1 MTRRALRA
9 VLVGATLLLALA
21 LPGSA
26 FAHAQLE
33 TTSPQRDDLVAS
45 APKVVSFTFDEAV
58 SGTEGAIR
66 VFDSKGDRVD
76 DGNSYHPAG
85 RGPTFAV
92 GLKSGLA
99 KGTYTATYRVVS
111 ADTHIVTGGF
121 VFSIGARSAG
131 AGSTVGQLLAGQK
144 TGKVTSTGFVVAR
157 AAQYGAIGIAGGLLV
172 FLLAVWLPVL
182 TASGGGTTEW
192 ERAAERFVARL
203 RIGLLV
209 AALVGLVSALVGLG
223 LQGAESAGVPLWK
236 ITGPVMSSV
245 LSTRF
250 GTIWLGGAIAWLV
263 LGAATLLVLAPRGA
277 RAPVLRTASL
287 GADGAVLGS
296 RAAGPRLAP
305 LLIPAL
311 ALITLPALAGH
322 ASVQHPVWL
331 FLPANL
337 VHVSA
342 MTVWLGGLTALL
354 LCLPAATRAL
364 QNGADRT
371 RLLAGVLARF
381 SPIALGC
388 VLVLMATG
396 VIQALCQIN
405 AFSELWDTAYGRA
418 VLVKIGLLLVLIALG
433 AVNRRRTVPGLSAVA
448 RDGGTPGALGLLL
461 RRTLRTEV
469 AVIAVVLTV
478 TGALAGYAPAKTVAT
493 GPVELTSTLGPAQL
507 SLDVDPAT
515 VGSNLMHIYLLD
527 PKSGAQYTKTKELT
541 VTATLPS
548 KGIGPLTLTTQPT
561 GPGHY
566 TIPAAVLGAPGT
578 WTLDLTARV
587 SDFDE
592 YDRKVQVKIR

>member
-1 MTRRALRA
+1 VTRRSIRA
-9 VLVGATLLLALA
+9 ALVGATLLLALL

-58 SGTEGAIR
+58 SGTAGAIR
-66 VFDSKGDRVD
+66 VFDRQGDRVD
-76 DGNSYHPAG
+76 DGNSYHLAG

-157 AAQYGAIGIAGGLLV
+157 AAQYGAIGITGGLLV

-182 TASGGGTTEW
+182 AASGGGTTEW
-192 ERAAERFVARL
+192 ERAAQRFVARL
-203 RIGLLV
+203 RIGLLG
-209 AALVGLVSALVGLG
+209 AALVGLVSALAGLG

-245 LSTRF
+245 LGTRF
-250 GTIWLGGAIAWLV
+250 GAIWAGGAVAWIV
-263 LGAATLLVLAPRGA
+263 LGAAALLVLAPRGA

-296 RAAGPRLAP
+296 RIAGPRLAP

-322 ASVQHPVWL
+322 AGVQHPVWI

-354 LCLPAATRAL
+354 LCLPAATRRL
-364 QNGADRT
+364 EGTDRT
-371 RLLAGVLARF
+371 RLLGGVLARF

-396 VIQALCQIN
+396 VIQALCQID

-433 AVNRRRTVPGLSAVA
+433 AINRRTTVPGLGALA
-448 RDGGTPGALGLLL
+448 REGGTPGALGLLL

-478 TGALAGYAPAKTVAT
+478 TGALAGYAPAKSIAT
-493 GPVELTSTLGPAQL
+493 GPVEITSTLGPAQL
-507 SLDVDPAT
+507 SIDVDPAT
-515 VGSNLMHIYLLD
+515 VGSNVMHIYLLD

-541 VTATLPS
+541 VTATLPD
-548 KGIGPLTLTTQPT
+548 KGIGPLSLTPQAA

-587 SDFDE
+587 SDFDQF
-592 YDRKVQVKIR
+592 DRKVQVRIR